1 MSTNFWE
8 LLQQHQND
16 LTKSGHMVAD
26 YLVQHAAEAQYL
38 SISSLARECKVAEAT
53 VFRFCRALGFEGYHE
68 MRIALAQANA
78 TGVLVNQQAPSPDA
92 DTTTLCEH
100 ASALFMTAING
111 TQNALSP
118 EAVDQAVA
126 LLRQAKQV
134 YCMGQGGSMVV
145 ADEICA
151 RFACVTNKFRATG
164 DSHMQIMAASLMTP
178 QDVVLFV
185 SYSGATRDMMETL
198 RVVKETGAKVILITH
213 YEDSPG
219 AKLAD
224 IVLLCGWILGPWWG
238 GAAAGIGSMLVDL
251 LGGYMSFV
259 PGTLIIKFLDAM
271 AAALIV
277 KALGRKT
284 YSYVVGGLAGEAI
297 MVAGYFVYEA
307 LALQLGMGAAAGVL
321 ANVGQGAV
329 GLVIALVLMAL
340 LKGSKALDK
349 LAVQW

>member
-1 MSTNFWE
+1 M
-8 LLQQHQND
+8 
-16 LTKSGHMVAD
+16 
-26 YLVQHAAEAQYL
+26 
-38 SISSLARECKVAEAT
+38 
-53 VFRFCRALGFEGYHE
+53 FRFCRALGFEGYHE

-224 IVLLCGWILGPWWG
+224 IVLLCGAQESPLDS
-238 GAAAGIGSMLVDL
+238 GSIPIKVAVLYVAEVLVLRFL
-251 LGGYMSFV
+251 LDDKER
-259 PGTLIIKFLDAM
+259 T
-271 AAALIV
+271 
-277 KALGRKT
+277 T
-284 YSYVVGGLAGEAI
+284 EAQERTT
-297 MVAGYFVYEA
+297 EA
-307 LALQLGMGAAAGVL
+307 LAVKML
-321 ANVGQGAV
+321 
-329 GLVIALVLMAL
+329 
-340 LKGSKALDK
+340 
-349 LAVQW
+349 

>member
-118 EAVDQAVA
+118 DAVDQAVD
-126 LLRQAKQV
+126 LLRAAKQV
-134 YCMGQGGSMVV
+134 FCLGQGGSMLL
-145 ADEICA
+145 ANDICA
-151 RFACVTNKFRATG
+151 RFSSLSNKFRTAG
-164 DSHMQIMAASLMTP
+164 DSHLQLLSASLMTEE
-178 QDVVLFV
+178 DVVLFV

-198 RVVKETGAKVILITH
+198 RTAKASGAKIILLTH

-219 AKLAD
+219 AALAD
-224 IVLLCGWILGPWWG
+224 VVLLCGAQESPLDS
-238 GAAAGIGSMLVDL
+238 GSIPIKVAVLYVAEVLLLRYMLDDPQRTTDAQDRTSEAVAIKL
-251 LGGYMSFV
+251 L
-259 PGTLIIKFLDAM
+259 
-271 AAALIV
+271 
-277 KALGRKT
+277 
-284 YSYVVGGLAGEAI
+284 
-297 MVAGYFVYEA
+297 
-307 LALQLGMGAAAGVL
+307 
-321 ANVGQGAV
+321 
-329 GLVIALVLMAL
+329 
-340 LKGSKALDK
+340 
-349 LAVQW
+349 